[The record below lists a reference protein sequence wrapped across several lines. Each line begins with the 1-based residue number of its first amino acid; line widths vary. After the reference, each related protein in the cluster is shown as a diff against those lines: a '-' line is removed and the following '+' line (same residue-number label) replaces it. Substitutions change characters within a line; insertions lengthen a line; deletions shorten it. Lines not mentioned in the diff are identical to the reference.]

1 MMGVQTEALRKRLEC
16 VRRDYTKGYK
26 IVDDNGVTRKVVN
39 VDTVTTFTDRRGTLI
54 TAEEDEE
61 TGYLVVELSAD
72 TLAPIITAESACA
85 DTTLCAAMAK
95 AMCEIMRCLAL
106 MLVPAKSN
114 HLKKGQM
121 AVALRAGADALA
133 KAIGTKE

>member
-1 MMGVQTEALRKRLEC
+1 MGVQTDALRKRLGHAQ
-16 VRRDYTKGYK
+16 RSYTKGYK
-26 IVDDNGVTRKVVN
+26 IVDDNGATRKVVN
-39 VDTVTTFTDRRGTLI
+39 VDNVTSFVDSRGCLV
-54 TAEEDEE
+54 TAEEEDEDGLLYVGL
-61 TGYLVVELSAD
+61 TASQ
-72 TLAPIITAESACA
+72 LASLIAAEPACA

-133 KAIGTKE
+133 KAIGAKE